1 MERYDGKI
9 MAKYFNFFPTTPY
22 TNSNRSSA
30 YDTVTNI
37 ISRFSFEESLK
48 QNTSLFYPYT
58 IQDGDTP
65 EMIASKYYGSPEKH
79 WIVLMFNDI
88 IDPQYDWPLDQRT
101 IIKYIND
108 KYSVN
113 GAANNPPQ
121 SGLVWA
127 QNINN
132 VKAYYKTVT
141 RLSSKPTKN
150 QIVEK
155 IEIDADTYINL
166 LVTTKIYTLQDG
178 SKITQTISKSAQTYY
193 DYEIEAN
200 DDKRKIKL
208 LRSEYVTE
216 SGLMNEFK
224 RVITV
229 SE

>member
-1 MERYDGKI
+1 

-22 TNSNRSSA
+22 TNSNDSTA

-37 ISRFSFEESLK
+37 ISRFAFEDSLK
-48 QNTSLFYPYT
+48 QNSSIFYPYT

-79 WIVLMFNDI
+79 WIVLMFNNI

-101 IIKYIND
+101 LMKYIND
-108 KYSVN
+108 KYAHN
-113 GAANNPPQ
+113 GAIHVPYQ
-121 SGLVWA
+121 TGIQWA
-127 QNINN
+127 QDAGN
-132 VKAYYKTVT
+132 VKAYYKTIT

-155 IEIDADTYINL
+155 IQIDATTHTNL
-166 LVTTKIYTLQDG
+166 QISSTQYTLKDD
-178 SKITQTISKSAQTYY
+178 STITQTISKSTQTYY
-193 DYEIEAN
+193 DYEVELN
-200 DDKRKIKL
+200 DTKRKIRL
-208 LRSEYVTE
+208 LRSQYVTE

-224 RVITV
+224 RVISL